1 MLLPLL
7 ANPVTA
13 QHRQLAVELGQAMQ
27 MTNILRYLAADY
39 RAGRIYLPRQELV
52 RPGIEPADLGREQPS
67 SALKTYWLE
76 LARETLNRY
85 QTVRRISNCLTI
97 KRCCPC
103 FIVIVL

>member
-1 MLLPLL
+1 
-7 ANPVTA
+7 
-13 QHRQLAVELGQAMQ
+13 MQ